1 MARAESGYTCRN
13 DRKRACIRDRGRER
27 RSNVDIFLELVKGVV
42 TIGVLAAII
51 VILGALFIIILSLAT
66 GIDSHV
72 QPDETRR

>member
-1 MARAESGYTCRN
+1 M
-13 DRKRACIRDRGRER
+13 
-27 RSNVDIFLELVKGVV
+27 DIFLELVKGVV